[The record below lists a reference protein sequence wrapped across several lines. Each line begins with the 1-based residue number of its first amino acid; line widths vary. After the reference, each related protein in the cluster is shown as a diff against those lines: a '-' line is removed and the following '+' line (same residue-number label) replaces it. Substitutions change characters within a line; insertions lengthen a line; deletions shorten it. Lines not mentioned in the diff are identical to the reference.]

1 MFLDGKGV
9 VVEAG
14 SQFFKLSGCHDS
26 LFEILEESRSLRI
39 TVNISGMVK
48 MIVVTSFTTS

>member
-1 MFLDGKGV
+1 MFLGGKGV
-9 VVEAG
+9 VVEAE

-26 LFEILEESRSLRI
+26 LFEILEGSSSLRI

-48 MIVVTSFTTS
+48 MIVVASFTSS

>member
-1 MFLDGKGV
+1 MFLERKGV

-14 SQFFKLSGCHDS
+14 SQFSKLSGCHDR
-26 LFEILEESRSLRI
+26 LFEILEGSSSLRI

-48 MIVVTSFTTS
+48 MIVLASFTSS